1 MILGKNDSADPVL
14 VVLLFQKVLGIG
26 HVMCGMI
33 HTVANFEKSLI
44 NIQKVFRFLDID
56 SEKLDQ
62 ERHGDKNWPSGGAV
76 EIQNLRL
83 RYRPT
88 TDVVLKGLNVTIKPG
103 EKVGVVG
110 RTGAGKST
118 LANALTRIVEPLGG
132 KVLIDGVDINTINLQ
147 QVREA
152 ITIIPQDPT
161 LFKGT
166 MRFNVDPTGQC
177 SDEEIRKVLEEA
189 EVDKL
194 VLKKKDEDE
203 KKKKENEEKF
213 KEH

>member
-1 MILGKNDSADPVL
+1 MIVTFCGALQMILGKSGDADPVV

-44 NIQKVFRFLDID
+44 NIQKVFRFLEID

-62 ERHGDKNWPSGGAV
+62 KRHEDKNWPSAGAV
-76 EIQNLRL
+76 EIKDLRL

-88 TDVVLKGLNVTIKPG
+88 TDVVLKGLNVTIKAG

-118 LANALTRIVEPLGG
+118 LANALTRIVEPIGG
-132 KVLIDGVDINTINLQ
+132 IVKIDGIDIN
-147 QVREA
+147 
-152 ITIIPQDPT
+152 
-161 LFKGT
+161 
-166 MRFNVDPTGQC
+166 
-177 SDEEIRKVLEEA
+177 
-189 EVDKL
+189 
-194 VLKKKDEDE
+194 
-203 KKKKENEEKF
+203 
-213 KEH
+213 